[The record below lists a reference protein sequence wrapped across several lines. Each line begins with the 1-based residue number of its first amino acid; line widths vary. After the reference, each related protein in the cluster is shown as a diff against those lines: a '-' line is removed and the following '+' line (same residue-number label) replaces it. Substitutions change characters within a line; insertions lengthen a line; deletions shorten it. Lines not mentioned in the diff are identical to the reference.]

1 MREDHIPPKLDKI
14 ASGFLAEPLTNNINC
29 CFNTITF
36 PGRGNGGT
44 DKHASTNYRPIWWS
58 TGTIIENKK

>member
-1 MREDHIPPKLDKI
+1 MREDHIPPKLVKT
-14 ASGFLAEPLTNNINC
+14 ASGFLAEPLTNIINC
-29 CFNTITF
+29 CFNASTF
-36 PGRGNGGT
+36 PDRGNGGT